1 MKRKF
6 LVFVLLIIVAIFL
19 MNAGSVHAGKVS
31 LMMWGGAIEEEQMK
45 GYLTAFNEEYPDIEV
60 EIILPADYWP
70 KLMSMMA
77 AETPPDVFYMGFPEF
92 VSYHE
97 KGVILNL
104 QSYINADPNFNE
116 SDFFPGLL
124 AAFKDRN
131 TKEIFGIPKDW
142 STYVVYYNKEMF
154 KKAGLSTPNEM
165 FGCGQWSWQDFLEAA
180 KKLTKDGVH
189 GVALDAGRWKVF
201 PPQGGANWVQG
212 VNKVVVD
219 TPEFAEA
226 IQFNADLWLK
236 HNVAPDMTEQ
246 ADQGPSDRFAQ
257 EKAAMYICGRW
268 KAMAYK
274 DLDFEWDIAPL
285 PYNKEMYTWV
295 DLVAYCV
302 AKDSKNPDDAYK
314 LASFLTG
321 KKGQEIMAAAGHAV
335 PIRRSIAYS
344 SKFAEVLPER
354 GIHNTVHLMPYYE
367 TMLVF
372 NRWGEVWTAINRA
385 LEPVWMGDKTAVEVL
400 KEAQKEIDSLMG
412 E

>member
-19 MNAGSVHAGKVS
+19 MNVGSVYADKVS
-31 LMMWGGAIEEEQMK
+31 LMMWGGAIEEKEMK
-45 GYLTAFNEEYPDIEV
+45 GYLAAFNEEYPDIKV
-60 EIILPADYWP
+60 EIIRPADYWP

-77 AETPPDVFYMGFPEF
+77 AGTPPDVFYMGFPEF

-97 KGVILNL
+97 KGAILNL

-116 SDFFPGLL
+116 LDFFPGLL
-124 AAFKDRN
+124 SAFKDRN

-142 STYVVYYNKEMF
+142 STYVVYYNKAMF
-154 KKAGLSTPNEM
+154 KKAGLPTPNEM
-165 FGCGQWSWQDFLEAA
+165 FGYGQWSWQDFLDTA

-236 HNVAPDMTEQ
+236 HDVAPDMTEQ
-246 ADQGPSDRFAQ
+246 SDQGPGDRFAH
-257 EKAAMYICGRW
+257 KNAAMYISGRW

-285 PYNKEMYTWV
+285 PYNKKMYTWV

-321 KKGQEIMAAAGHAV
+321 KKGQKLMAAAGHAI
-335 PIRRSIAYS
+335 PIRRSVAYS
-344 SKFAEVLPER
+344 SEFSEVLPER

-367 TMLVF
+367 RMSVF
-372 NRWGEVWTAINRA
+372 NHWGEIWSAINRE
-385 LEPVWMGDKTAVEVL
+385 LEPVWTGDKTAAEAL
-400 KEAQKEIDSLMG
+400 KEVQKEIDRLMG

>member
-45 GYLTAFNEEYPDIEV
+45 GYLTAFNEEYPDIKV
-60 EIILPADYWP
+60 EIIRPADYWP

-77 AETPPDVFYMGFPEF
+77 AGTPPDVFYMGFPEF

>member
-19 MNAGSVHAGKVS
+19 MNVGSVHAGKVS
-31 LMMWGGAIEEEQMK
+31 LMMWGGAIEEKQMK
-45 GYLTAFNEEYPDIEV
+45 EYLAAFNEEYPDVKV
-60 EIILPADYWP
+60 EIIRPADYWP

-77 AETPPDVFYMGFPEF
+77 AGTPPDIFYMGFPEF

-97 KGVILNL
+97 KGAILSL

-116 SDFFPGLL
+116 PDFFPGLL
-124 AAFKDRN
+124 GAFKDRN

-154 KKAGLSTPNEM
+154 KKAGLPTPNEM
-165 FGCGQWSWQDFLEAA
+165 FGYGQWSWQDFLDTA

-219 TPEFAEA
+219 TPEFAEG

-257 EKAAMYICGRW
+257 GKAAMYICGRW

-285 PYNKEMYTWV
+285 PYNKGMYTWV

-321 KKGQEIMAAAGHAV
+321 KKGQEIMAAAGHAI

-344 SKFAEVLPER
+344 SEFAEVLPER

-372 NRWGEVWTAINRA
+372 NHWGEVWTAINRA
-385 LEPVWMGDKTAVEVL
+385 LEPVWMGEEKAEDALQK
-400 KEAQKEIDSLMG
+400 AQKEIDRLMA

>member
-19 MNAGSVHAGKVS
+19 MNAGSVYAGKVS
-31 LMMWGGAIEEEQMK
+31 LMMWGGAIEEKEMK
-45 GYLTAFNEEYPDIEV
+45 GYLAAFNEEYPDIKV
-60 EIILPADYWP
+60 EIIRPADYWP

-77 AETPPDVFYMGFPEF
+77 AGTPPDVFYMGFPEF

-97 KGVILNL
+97 KGAILSL

-142 STYVVYYNKEMF
+142 STYVLYYNKAMF
-154 KKAGLSTPNEM
+154 KKAGLPTPNEM
-165 FGCGQWSWQDFLEAA
+165 FGCGQWSWQDFLDTA

-246 ADQGPSDRFAQ
+246 ADQGPSDRFAH

-268 KAMAYK
+268 KAMSYK

-285 PYNKEMYTWV
+285 PYNKGMYTWV

-321 KKGQEIMAAAGHAV
+321 GKGQKLMAAAGHAI

-344 SKFAEVLPER
+344 SEFAEVLPER

-372 NRWGEVWTAINRA
+372 NHWGETWTAINRA
-385 LEPVWMGDKTAVEVL
+385 LEPVWMGDKTAVETL